1 MEEIKLPNPDTTGG
15 VPLETCIS
23 KRRSVRRYIDEP
35 LTIEQLSQLAWCAQG
50 ITEKTRGLRAVPSG
64 GATYPTELYLV
75 TRDGVFNYIP
85 AKHSLRKTMDGDIR
99 AKLSKACLGQGF
111 ITQAALSVVIG
122 MVYPRTMAR
131 YGARGERYII
141 LEAGHIAQ
149 NLHLEAI
156 ALGLDSVAVGA
167 YNDEAVSDVVGLP
180 DEVAPVYIV
189 AIGKA
194 G

>member
-1 MEEIKLPNPDTTGG
+1 MEEIKLPKPDMAGSI
-15 VPLETCIS
+15 PLETCIR

-50 ITEKTRGLRAVPSG
+50 ITDEGRGLRAAPSG
-64 GATYPTELYLV
+64 GATFPAELYLV

-85 AKHSLRKTMDGDIR
+85 QSHSLNKTADGDQR
-99 AKLSKACLGQGF
+99 PGFSKACLGQGY
-111 ITQAALSVVIG
+111 IAQAALSVVIG
-122 MVYPRTMAR
+122 MVYTRTLGR
-131 YGARGERYII
+131 YGARGERYIV

-149 NLHLEAI
+149 NLHLQAI

-167 YNDEAVSDVVGLP
+167 FNDESVSDVVGLP
-180 DEVAPVYIV
+180 DDVAPVYIV
-189 AIGKA
+189 TIGKA